1 MCWPMR
7 CRFPSCTR
15 LTMRKYLKFWGCSPD
30 GIFMSYWKGQDR
42 FILFWS
48 KCGCQIHFANTKTAS
63 SAFSALHN
71 NLAVFRS
78 TIDGQKDPH
87 ICFGSTSLRL
97 VSACFQ
103 TGKWTVCIKSTANG
117 VENVV
122 SQIESMSKVTSA
134 SGSDVKEKELPITVR
149 TNIVNTEPDF
159 NNSKWWLTEFNLYSV
174 FCTSSSPHIFWRM
187 YRKTLTI
194 SLRATFFNNSG

>member
-1 MCWPMR
+1 MGEKIHT
-7 CRFPSCTR
+7 FVLDR
-15 LTMRKYLKFWGCSPD
+15 LAYA
-30 GIFMSYWKGQDR
+30 I
-42 FILFWS
+42 
-48 KCGCQIHFANTKTAS
+48 
-63 SAFSALHN
+63 
-71 NLAVFRS
+71 
-78 TIDGQKDPH
+78 
-87 ICFGSTSLRL
+87 

-174 FCTSSSPHIFWRM
+174 FCTSSSPHIF
-187 YRKTLTI
+187 
-194 SLRATFFNNSG
+194 